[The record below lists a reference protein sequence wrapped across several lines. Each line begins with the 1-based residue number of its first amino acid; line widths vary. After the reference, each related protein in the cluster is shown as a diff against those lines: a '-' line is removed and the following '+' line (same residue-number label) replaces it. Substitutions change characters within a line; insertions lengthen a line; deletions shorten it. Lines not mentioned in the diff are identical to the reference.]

1 MKKILLMA
9 LFAIASISAFSQN
22 PVTVCI
28 SDNTG
33 SPTNVRNAPN
43 GKIVYQIPQDL
54 SCTVD
59 IISVKNG
66 WWKITPEVDTWGDDE
81 TTILLKGSS
90 TGYWLHKSMLGF
102 AISGDSEGCLRVAP
116 SNSAKAVK
124 VLRSDYADLVLEPL
138 MIKGSWIKV
147 VTKDKKYTGWMPIDR
162 ICYNPLTT
170 CP

>member
-1 MKKILLMA
+1 
-9 LFAIASISAFSQN
+9 
-22 PVTVCI
+22 
-28 SDNTG
+28 
-33 SPTNVRNAPN
+33 
-43 GKIVYQIPQDL
+43 
-54 SCTVD
+54 
-59 IISVKNG
+59 VKNG
-66 WWKITPEVDTWGDDE
+66 WWKITPELDTWGDDE
-81 TTILLKGSS
+81 TTIPLKGSS

-102 AISGDSEGCLRVAP
+102 GISGDPEGCLRVAP